1 MLKSLEKK
9 GRAFTALVMACVM
22 VFTLTVDLFTNVS
35 GSIRALAN
43 DSATPTDA
51 EESFDVTLYV
61 DSETDGNFAGV
72 VVGVYRD
79 KSCTDSV
86 GDVALSYDGAAYIDD
101 KKPIVFSSFDE
112 KAVNTTAEKFTLSLE
127 EGKYFYRIEEKLYKS
142 DDCID
147 SLGYEYTGDVFS
159 FSVNSSCKISIDEDA
174 FVSMDDSAEII
185 VFDHYYSEIDESLV
199 ETTDLI
205 VTTSNESI
213 FTKNTNVISNYDN
226 AYIISCETVEEARYV
241 YSYYVDKVDTI
252 SDLSK
257 TISVATDE
265 SEDLADLSDLN
276 NDTDALSTLNDIDTK
291 SYKGYIALID
301 TGADADVNFSV
312 IGDDTSDTNGHGTKM
327 LNLIKE
333 NNPDAK
339 VMSIKV
345 SEGSKTDAASIYAGI
360 MLAIE
365 SKVSVINL
373 SMVGYDTES
382 NAIVKEAIE
391 EAIASG
397 ITVIGAAGNYNL
409 SAKKFIPG
417 SISGV
422 IVVGAANEDGTKYS
436 KSNYDADVYVVATS
450 TSEAAAIYT
459 GLYTAEKLDDERIY
473 TSLVTETADEE
484 DDEDT
489 TETEVS
495 EEAEKIALNTVNSV
509 KELLEN
515 SGDDSFELE
524 YEINDDGSVSITYV
538 STDFETAMDTTA
550 SGLIKDCGTV
560 SYDLFTT
567 TTTGTTVETGTCTI
581 AYNKNGISTASNFS
595 GSGMFSDILDAAGV
609 SSIGVCCERHWE
621 NETDSA
627 HATTLYG
634 SGIKYKAV
642 LTSYTTSD
650 GKAKATIDLYFTN
663 DNYSDRSWTAHSAA
677 FAWSISMSEITGT
690 STYTVAA
697 SVSYNGSSIYSYT
710 GTTNGSEIDNM
721 VTVVQGEIDSAMS
734 EVSKAAADD
743 YGGVRWDDPM
753 TKGTSPYYSW
763 NSTAA
768 STVTYYWHSTG
779 QDQIYRG
786 RITATAP
793 MNIKLTLTKA
803 IDDDYS
809 SFTTYCNSYPALKNY
824 YSLVGTKIAVYTE
837 YTSSKKTP
845 LYDVNGDPVV
855 LTISSESDLSDT
867 FTISASNKNKTV
879 YIVEESCGT
888 GYQLDTT
895 VYKYTLPDAGGSGE
909 YTVENTPMY
918 DPLQWNLIKVSD
930 TTGKS
935 TSWSGETSSTSATY
949 TITGYSLGSGNTKD
963 KKFATWEAKT
973 DSNGLID
980 FMDPDYYTSGT
991 VYTDSNGD
999 VQFPIGYYTIEE
1011 TAVEESS
1018 GIEVS
1023 NKTYTFIVYPSSD
1036 KTGVDRV
1043 LKDGSTVIFQYTW
1056 EDGKYTSY
1064 RNSAYKI
1071 TLADGS
1077 TALGTDTS
1085 GNFYTV
1091 ETEVWAKLGL
1101 FKTDEA
1107 YISSG
1112 YKSTNSVL
1120 KASNAGT
1127 SFAGAVFN
1135 IYVDASEVSG
1145 FSASSFFPA
1154 SYDNYCYMNGGKLFS
1169 KHRTIS
1175 GKFQQKI
1182 TIYYIQRYILL
1193 HLPHFF

>member
-1 MLKSLEKK
+1 
-9 GRAFTALVMACVM
+9 M
-22 VFTLTVDLFTNVS
+22 V
-35 GSIRALAN
+35 
-43 DSATPTDA
+43 
-51 EESFDVTLYV
+51 
-61 DSETDGNFAGV
+61 
-72 VVGVYRD
+72 
-79 KSCTDSV
+79 
-86 GDVALSYDGAAYIDD
+86 
-101 KKPIVFSSFDE
+101 
-112 KAVNTTAEKFTLSLE
+112 FTLSLE

-147 SLGYEYTGDVFS
+147 SLGYEYTGEVFS

-205 VTTSNESI
+205 VTTSDESI

-257 TISVATDE
+257 TISVATDV
-265 SEDLADLSDLN
+265 SEDVADLSDIN
-276 NDTDALSTLNDIDTK
+276 NDDDALSTLNDIDTK
-291 SYKGYIALID
+291 TYSGYIALID

-339 VMSIKV
+339 VLSIKV

-436 KSNYDADVYVVATS
+436 KSNYDADLYVVATS
-450 TSEAAAIYT
+450 TSEATAIYT
-459 GLYTAEKLDDERIY
+459 SLYTAEQLDDERIY

-495 EEAEKIALNTVNSV
+495 EEAEEIALNTVNSV

-538 STDFETAMDTTA
+538 STDFETAMDSTA

-581 AYNKNGISTASNFS
+581 ASNSTGISTASNFS
-595 GSGMFSDILDAAGV
+595 ATSSSTMFSDILKAAGV

-627 HATTLYG
+627 HATTLSG

-642 LTSYTTSD
+642 LTNYTTSN
-650 GKAKATIDLYFTN
+650 GKATATIDLYFTN

-734 EVSKAAADD
+734 EVSTAAAKD
-743 YGGVRWDDPM
+743 YGGVRWADPM
-753 TKGTSPYYSW
+753 TTGTAPYYSW

-768 STVTYYWHSTG
+768 STVTYHWYSTA

-809 SFTTYCNSYPALKNY
+809 SFTTYCNKYSALKNY
-824 YSLVGTKIAVYTE
+824 YSLANTKIAVYTE

-867 FTISASNKNKTV
+867 FTISASDANKTLYV
-879 YIVEESCGT
+879 VEEASGT
-888 GYQLDTT
+888 GYKKVTSIIKNPTT
-895 VYKYTLPDAGGSGE
+895 NSYYKLPDAGGSLE
-909 YTVENTPMY
+909 IVVENTPMY

-935 TSWSGETSSTSATY
+935 TSWSGETSSASATY
-949 TITGYSLGSGNTKD
+949 TIIGYSLGSGNTKGTQ
-963 KKFATWEAKT
+963 FATWKAKT

-1011 TAVEESS
+1011 TAVDVSS

-1023 NKTYTFIVYPSSD
+1023 SKTYTFIIYPNDDS
-1036 KTGVDRV
+1036 TGTNIV
-1043 LKDGSTVIFQYTW
+1043 LKDGSTEIYKSTYSN
-1056 EDGKYTSY
+1056 GTSTTT
-1064 RNSAYKI
+1064 RNSAYMI

-1127 SFAGAVFN
+1127 N
-1135 IYVDASEVSG
+1135 
-1145 FSASSFFPA
+1145 
-1154 SYDNYCYMNGGKLFS
+1154 
-1169 KHRTIS
+1169 
-1175 GKFQQKI
+1175 
-1182 TIYYIQRYILL
+1182 
-1193 HLPHFF
+1193 